1 MTTET
6 DPQTEVTAAK
16 KGILVPLLMGI
27 ILALVGGGGAFWAAT
42 SGPLVGILTNSD
54 DSSSTDNTE
63 HGGVH
68 QETHQS
74 DDGEGSNNQVYVEV
88 AFLPLDTVTVS
99 LGSQAAHRHLI
110 FTSQIEV
117 TPEHLEHVTSVKPRI
132 LDVLNSYL
140 RLVSVDDLSDPTSL
154 ARIRSQMLHRIQIV
168 SGEGRVRDLLITEF
182 LVN

>member
-6 DPQTEVTAAK
+6 DPQSEVTSAK
-16 KGILVPLLMGI
+16 KGILVPLLIGI

-42 SGPLVGILTNSD
+42 SGPLAGVLTNSD
-54 DSSSTDNTE
+54 GSSATDDTE
-63 HGGVH
+63 HGRAH
-68 QETHQS
+68 HDMHHS
-74 DDGEGSNNQVYVEV
+74 DDVEGTDNQAYVEV
-88 AFLPLDTVTVS
+88 AFVPLDTVTVS
-99 LGSQAAHRHLI
+99 LGSQGAHRHLI

-117 TPEHLEHVTSVKPRI
+117 APEHLEHVTSVKPRI

-140 RLVSVDDLSDPTSL
+140 RIVSVDDLSDPTSL